1 MGRLSTFG
9 KKIKKFYS
17 WRSIDTIAEEAE
29 VMGRAGISSVM
40 HGQASPR
47 GHKIFTKKISTQ
59 VLTVLIIS
67 VILQLEQRKR
77 EKRNVPPP

>member
-47 GHKIFTKKISTQ
+47 GHKIFTKKLALNTCYYSVAF
-59 VLTVLIIS
+59 VLVH
-67 VILQLEQRKR
+67 R
-77 EKRNVPPP
+77 VP